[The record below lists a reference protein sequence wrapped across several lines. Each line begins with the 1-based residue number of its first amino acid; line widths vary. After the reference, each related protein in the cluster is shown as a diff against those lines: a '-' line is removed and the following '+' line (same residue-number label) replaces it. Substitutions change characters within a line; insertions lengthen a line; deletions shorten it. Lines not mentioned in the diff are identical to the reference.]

1 MYHKTENITSSWQ
14 SGKPNLTIVGQGN
27 VGSHLANAF
36 SKVANVTCVC
46 SRTLEGLPKNS
57 DIIIIAVKDDAIIS
71 TADRIKGCAPLIA
84 HTSGSIPMDAVSGFA
99 ESCGVLYPMQTF
111 TKDVPLDYSSVPFFI
126 EGDSL
131 ASAELLHK
139 LASMVSNN
147 VRYANSTDRKKLHV
161 AAVFTCNFTNHMV
174 AIADSLLRENG
185 MDYTV
190 MMPLLK
196 QTIAKLDSIAPG
208 KAQTG
213 PAARND
219 ISVIQSHLKMLEE
232 KPETRELYDMITK
245 HIIQSSYTKQSAK
258 QDNL

>member
-1 MYHKTENITSSWQ
+1 
-14 SGKPNLTIVGQGN
+14 
-27 VGSHLANAF
+27 
-36 SKVANVTCVC
+36 
-46 SRTLEGLPKNS
+46 
-57 DIIIIAVKDDAIIS
+57 
-71 TADRIKGCAPLIA
+71 
-84 HTSGSIPMDAVSGFA
+84 
-99 ESCGVLYPMQTF
+99 
-111 TKDVPLDYSSVPFFI
+111 
-126 EGDSL
+126 
-131 ASAELLHK
+131 
-139 LASMVSNN
+139 MVSNN

-161 AAVFTCNFTNHMV
+161 AAVFTCNFTHHMV